1 MASRFPGIRPAQ
13 PDPRPAPKPAPAP
26 VHDASKTDFVQPNV
40 VQHIR
45 PVGIKQPQKP
55 AQGR

>member
-1 MASRFPGIRPAQ
+1 MQMRTSRFPGIRPTQ
-13 PDPRPAPKPAPAP
+13 PDPRPASKPAPAP

-45 PVGIKQPQKP
+45 KP
-55 AQGR
+55 ETPKAKG